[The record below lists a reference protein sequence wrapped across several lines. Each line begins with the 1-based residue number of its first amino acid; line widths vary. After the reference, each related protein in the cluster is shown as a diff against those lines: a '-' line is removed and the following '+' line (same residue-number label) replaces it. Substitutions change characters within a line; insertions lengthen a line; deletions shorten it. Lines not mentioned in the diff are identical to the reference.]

1 MDKQTA
7 MMALTF
13 LERVQLNGKEV
24 PAYARVL
31 KALSEIVNPPP
42 EPTQPKPE
50 EETTLV
56 EATPEKAT
64 TEGNSADE
72 PPASEKR
79 LNFNPSGA

>member
-7 MMALTF
+7 MLALTF

-50 EETTLV
+50 AEAVLV
-56 EATPEKAT
+56 EATAEEPT
-64 TEGNSADE
+64 TEGNSADK
-72 PPASEKR
+72 PAP
-79 LNFNPSGA
+79 N